1 MSASISD
8 PFVLSTYDL
17 SDRFAQSEGPSHVFV
32 THQSAV
38 GGREGEGYAAVTA
51 QRDGIHVLDVRHT
64 GFIHFAKRI
73 VLRLRLTDI
82 PFIFIRIGV

>member
-32 THQSAV
+32 THQTAV
-38 GGREGEGYAAVTA
+38 GGREGYAAVTA

-64 GFIHFAKRI
+64 HWIYTLYEKTL
-73 VLRLRLTDI
+73 LRL
-82 PFIFIRIGV
+82 

>member
-17 SDRFAQSEGPSHVFV
+17 SDRFAQSEGPSHVYV
-32 THQSAV
+32 THQTAV

-64 GFIHFAKRI
+64 GFICAKNRAETE
-73 VLRLRLTDI
+73 TDI
-82 PFIFIRIGV
+82 LSLLSV

>member
-17 SDRFAQSEGPSHVFV
+17 SDRFTPSEGPSHVYV

-64 GFIHFAKRI
+64 GFIHFANRI

-82 PFIFIRIGV
+82 PFIIIRIGV